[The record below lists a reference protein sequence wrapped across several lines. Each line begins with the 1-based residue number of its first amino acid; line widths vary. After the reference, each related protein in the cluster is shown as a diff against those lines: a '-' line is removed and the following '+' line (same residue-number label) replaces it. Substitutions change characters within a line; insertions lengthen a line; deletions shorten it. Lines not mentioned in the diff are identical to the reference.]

1 MRKLKSV
8 FSPIRRERR
17 QTAVERRIAQAS
29 TYLFAI
35 FLGSV
40 KIGYSLEP
48 KLGSLN
54 MGYASATPRAAALWI
69 AKENKIFEKHGLEV
83 NLVAIRGS
91 ATTMQALVGGDIDLV
106 YVTGAAAV
114 AAAGRGASVVIVAT
128 SGHNDY
134 KILAHPSIASLQQLN
149 GKTIGIS
156 NLAGSDYFAL
166 RRMLPKLGL
175 TPGKDVFFL
184 TTGIQ
189 SSMQKV
195 LLIVEGRIQATLGS
209 SDTVALYE
217 MKGQKLSILADAVE
231 SGVYVTSGD
240 IAIKRQLLKEHP
252 EKVKAFLKAF
262 VESIWIAKKDK
273 AAFGQVLKKY
283 LKIEDPRLMDI
294 MYRNNALDY
303 PEKPYPSEEAIRQ
316 AVEDVDIAT
325 PELKLKE
332 RKSSEFIDVAMLRQ
346 IEKEGF
352 FRNLAR

>member
-1 MRKLKSV
+1 VS
-8 FSPIRRERR
+8 SHIRHAGR
-17 QTAVERRIAQAS
+17 QTGVERRITRAGAF
-29 TYLFAI
+29 LFAV
-35 FLGSV
+35 FFGSV
-40 KIGYSLEP
+40 KIGYSLES

-114 AAAGRGASVVIVAT
+114 AAAGRGAPVVIVAT

-134 KILAHPSIASLQQLN
+134 KILAHPSIASLQQLK

-175 TPGKDVFFL
+175 TPAKDVFFL

-195 LLIVEGRIQATLGS
+195 LLILEGRIQATLGS
-209 SDTVALYE
+209 SDTVALYG

-252 EKVKAFLKAF
+252 EKVKRFLKAF
-262 VESIWIAKKDK
+262 VESIWMAKKDK

-283 LKIEDPRLMDI
+283 LKIEDPRLIDI

-316 AVEDVDIAT
+316 ALEDVDVAN

-332 RKSSEFIDVAMLRQ
+332 RRISEFTDIASLRQ
-346 IEKEGF
+346 IVKEGF
-352 FRNLAR
+352 FRNLAQ

>member
-1 MRKLKSV
+1 M
-8 FSPIRRERR
+8 FSHTRHAGR
-17 QTAVERRIAQAS
+17 QTGVEPRIARAAF
-29 TYLFAI
+29 LFAV
-35 FLGSV
+35 FLSST
-40 KIGYSLEP
+40 KIGYSQET

-54 MGYASATPRAAALWI
+54 MGYASATPRTAVLWI

-83 NLVAIRGS
+83 NLVSIRGS

-114 AAAGRGASVVIVAT
+114 AAAGRGAPVIIVAT

-134 KILAHPSIASLQQLN
+134 KILAHPSIASLQQLK

-175 TPGKDVFFL
+175 TPAKDVFFL

-189 SSMQKV
+189 SSMQKAS
-195 LLIVEGRIQATLGS
+195 LILEGRIQATLGS

-217 MKGQKLSILADAVE
+217 IKGQKLSILADAVE

-240 IAIKRQLLKEHP
+240 VAIKRQLLKEHP
-252 EKVKAFLKAF
+252 EKVKRFLKAF
-262 VESIWIAKKDK
+262 VESIWIAKRDK
-273 AAFGQVLKKY
+273 VAFEQVLKKY
-283 LKIEDPRLMDI
+283 LKIEEPRLIDI

-316 AVEDVDIAT
+316 AVEDVDIAN
-325 PELKLKE
+325 PELKLKQ
-332 RKSSEFIDVAMLRQ
+332 RRISEFTDVATLKQ

-352 FRNLAR
+352 FRNLAQ

>member
-1 MRKLKSV
+1 VSNH
-8 FSPIRRERR
+8 IRRARR
-17 QTAVERRIAQAS
+17 HPGGESRLSWAFTF
-29 TYLFAI
+29 LFLI
-35 FLGSV
+35 WFSGG
-40 KIGYSLEP
+40 KIGYSQET
-48 KLGSLN
+48 KLASLN
-54 MGYASATPRAAALWI
+54 MGYASATPRAAVLWV
-69 AKENKIFEKHGLEV
+69 AKENKIFERHGLEV
-83 NLVAIRGS
+83 NLVSIRGS
-91 ATTMQALVGGDIDLV
+91 ATTMQALVGGDIDIV

-114 AAAGRGASVVIVAT
+114 AATGRGAPVVIVAT

-134 KILAHPSIASLQQLN
+134 KILAHPSITSLQQLK

-175 TPGKDVFFL
+175 TPGKDVVFL

-195 LLIVEGRIQATLGS
+195 LLVLEGRIQATLGS

-217 MKGQKLSILADAVE
+217 IKGQKLSILADAVE

-252 EKVKAFLKAF
+252 EKVKRFLKAF

-273 AAFGQVLKKY
+273 TTFGQVVNKY
-283 LKIEDPRLMDI
+283 LKIQNPKLIDV
-294 MYRNNALDY
+294 MYKNNALDY
-303 PEKPYPSEEAIRQ
+303 PDKPYPSEEAIRQ
-316 AVEDVDIAT
+316 AVEDVDAVN

-332 RKSSEFIDVAMLRQ
+332 RRTSEFTDISTLRQ

-352 FRNLAR
+352 FRNLAQ

>member
-1 MRKLKSV
+1 MSNH
-8 FSPIRRERR
+8 IRRAGRHPGGERR
-17 QTAVERRIAQAS
+17 LSWAHAF
-29 TYLFAI
+29 LFLI
-35 FLGSV
+35 LFSGG
-40 KIGYSLEP
+40 KIGYSQET
-48 KLGSLN
+48 KLASLN
-54 MGYASATPRAAALWI
+54 MGYASATPRAAVLWV
-69 AKENKIFEKHGLEV
+69 AKENKIFERHGLEV
-83 NLVAIRGS
+83 NLVSIRGS
-91 ATTMQALVGGDIDLV
+91 ATTMQALVGGDIDVV

-114 AAAGRGASVVIVAT
+114 AAAGRGAPVVIVAT

-134 KILAHPSIASLQQLN
+134 KILAHPSIASLQQLK

-175 TPGKDVFFL
+175 TPGKDVVFL

-195 LLIVEGRIQATLGS
+195 LLVLEGRIQATLGS

-217 MKGQKLSILADAVE
+217 IKGQKLSILADAVE

-240 IAIKRQLLKEHP
+240 IAIKRQFLKEHP
-252 EKVKAFLKAF
+252 EKVKRFLKAF

-273 AAFGQVLKKY
+273 TAFGQVVNKY
-283 LKIEDPRLMDI
+283 LKIQDPKLIDV
-294 MYRNNALDY
+294 MYKNNALDY
-303 PEKPYPSEEAIRQ
+303 PDKPYPSEEAIRQ
-316 AVEDVDIAT
+316 AVEDVDAVN

-332 RKSSEFIDVAMLRQ
+332 KKTSEFTDVSTLRQ

-352 FRNLAR
+352 FRNLAQ

>member
-1 MRKLKSV
+1 MYREGGKQD
-8 FSPIRRERR
+8 ERR
-17 QTAVERRIAQAS
+17 MTRAGAF
-29 TYLFAI
+29 LFAI

-40 KIGYSLEP
+40 KIGYSLES
-48 KLGSLN
+48 KLDSLN
-54 MGYASATPRAAALWI
+54 VGYASATPRAAVLWI
-69 AKENKIFEKHGLEV
+69 AKENKIFEKYGLEV

-114 AAAGRGASVVIVAT
+114 AAAGRGAPVVIIAT

-134 KILAHPSIASLQQLN
+134 KILAHPSIASLQQLK

-175 TPGKDVFFL
+175 TPVKDVFFL

-195 LLIVEGRIQATLGS
+195 LLIVEGRIHATLGS

-252 EKVKAFLKAF
+252 EKVKRFLKAF
-262 VESIWIAKKDK
+262 VESMWMAKRDK

-283 LKIEDPRLMDI
+283 LKIEDPRLVDI

-303 PEKPYPSEEAIRQ
+303 PEKPYPSDEAIRQ
-316 AVEDVDIAT
+316 AVEDVDVAN

-332 RKSSEFIDVAMLRQ
+332 RRSSEFTDVAMLRQ

-352 FRNLAR
+352 FRNLAQ

>member
-1 MRKLKSV
+1 VSNH
-8 FSPIRRERR
+8 IRRAGRDPGGERR
-17 QTAVERRIAQAS
+17 LSWAPAFLFLILFVGENIAYAQE
-29 TYLFAI
+29 T
-35 FLGSV
+35 
-40 KIGYSLEP
+40 
-48 KLGSLN
+48 KLASLN
-54 MGYASATPRAAALWI
+54 MGYASATPRAAVLWV
-69 AKENKIFEKHGLEV
+69 AKENKIFERHGLEV
-83 NLVAIRGS
+83 NLVSIRGS

-114 AAAGRGASVVIVAT
+114 AAAGRGAPVVIVAT

-134 KILAHPSIASLQQLN
+134 KILAHPSIASLQQLK

-195 LLIVEGRIQATLGS
+195 LLVLEGRIQATLGS

-217 MKGQKLSILADAVE
+217 IKGQKLSILADAVE

-240 IAIKRQLLKEHP
+240 IAIKRQFLKEHP
-252 EKVKAFLKAF
+252 EKVKRFLKAF

-273 AAFGQVLKKY
+273 TAFGHVVSKY
-283 LKIEDPRLMDI
+283 LKIEDPRLIDV
-294 MYRNNALDY
+294 MYKNNALDY

-316 AVEDVDIAT
+316 AVEDVDVAN

-332 RKSSEFIDVAMLRQ
+332 RRTSEFTDVSTLRQ

-352 FRNLAR
+352 FRNLLQ